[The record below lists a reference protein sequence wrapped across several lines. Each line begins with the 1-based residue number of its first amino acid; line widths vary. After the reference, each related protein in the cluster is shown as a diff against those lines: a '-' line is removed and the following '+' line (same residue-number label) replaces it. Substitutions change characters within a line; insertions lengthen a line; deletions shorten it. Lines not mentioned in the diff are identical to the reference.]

1 MGRTKGVK
9 NKKPQHRWT
18 DEEKEYL
25 ASIVKGKT
33 YKELLALMNEKFG
46 YEFSSQ
52 QIESA
57 LRRYNLKTGNTGQ
70 FKKYQEPWNKG
81 LKGYMGAN
89 KTSFKK
95 GTIPPNYKPIGTER
109 FAKDGYIEVK
119 VKNPNVW
126 ELKHRYIY
134 KKHHGE
140 IPNGYN
146 VIFADKNISN
156 FDIDNLI
163 LVSKAEMLILNKNKL
178 IFEDKDFTKVGV
190 NIAKILDKTSNLKP
204 RG

>member
-9 NKKPQHRWT
+9 NKKPQHKWSQ
-18 DEEKEYL
+18 EEKQYL

-33 YKELLALMNEKFG
+33 YKELVTLMNEKFD

-52 QIESA
+52 QIEGA

-70 FKKYQEPWNKG
+70 FKKYKEPWNKG

-95 GTIPPNYKPIGTER
+95 GNIPPNYKPVGSER
-109 FAKDGYIEVK
+109 VTRDGYTEVK
-119 VKNPNVW
+119 IKDPNKW
-126 ELKHRYIY
+126 ELKHRHIY
-134 KKHHGE
+134 KKHYGE
-140 IPNGYN
+140 IPSGYN

-163 LVSKAEMLILNKNKL
+163 LVSKAEMLMLNREKL
-178 IFEDKDFTKVGV
+178 IFEDKELTKTGV
-190 NIAKILDKTSNLKP
+190 NIVKLINKTKNKK
-204 RG
+204 

>member
-9 NKKPQHRWT
+9 NKKPQHKWSE
-18 DEEKEYL
+18 EEKQYL

-33 YKELLALMNEKFG
+33 YKELVILMNEKFD

-81 LKGYMGAN
+81 LKGYIGAN

-95 GTIPPNYKPIGTER
+95 GTIPPNYKSVGSER
-109 FAKDGYIEVK
+109 VTRDGYTEVK
-119 VKNPNVW
+119 IKDPNKW
-126 ELKHRYIY
+126 ELKHRHIY
-134 KKHHGE
+134 KKHYGE
-140 IPNGYN
+140 IPSGYN

-163 LVSKAEMLILNKNKL
+163 LVSKAEMLMLNREKL
-178 IFEDKDFTKVGV
+178 IFEDKELTKTGV
-190 NIAKILDKTSNLKP
+190 NIVKLINKTKNKK
-204 RG
+204 

>member
-33 YKELLALMNEKFG
+33 YKELLELMNEKFD

-81 LKGYMGAN
+81 LKGYIGAN

-95 GTIPPNYKPIGTER
+95 GTIPPNYKPVGTER

-119 VKNPNVW
+119 VKDPNVW

-190 NIAKILDKTSNLKP
+190 NIAKLINKTKQ
-204 RG
+204 

>member
-33 YKELLALMNEKFG
+33 YKELLALMNEKFD

-81 LKGYMGAN
+81 LKGYIGAN

-95 GTIPPNYKPIGTER
+95 GTIPPNYKPVGTER

-119 VKNPNVW
+119 VKDPNVW

-146 VIFADKNISN
+146 VIFTDKNISN

-190 NIAKILDKTSNLKP
+190 NIAKLINKTKTKQ
-204 RG
+204 

>member
-33 YKELLALMNEKFG
+33 YKELLALMNEKFD

-109 FAKDGYIEVK
+109 FTKDGYIEVK
-119 VKNPNVW
+119 VKDPNVW

-190 NIAKILDKTSNLKP
+190 NIAKILDKTSNIKP

>member
-33 YKELLALMNEKFG
+33 YKELLALMNEKFE

-95 GTIPPNYKPIGTER
+95 GTIPPNYKPVGTER

-119 VKNPNVW
+119 VKDPNVW

-190 NIAKILDKTSNLKP
+190 NIAKLINKTKTK
-204 RG
+204 

>member
-33 YKELLALMNEKFG
+33 YKELLALMNEKFD

-81 LKGYMGAN
+81 LKGYIGAN

-95 GTIPPNYKPIGTER
+95 GTIPPNYKPVGTER

-119 VKNPNVW
+119 VKDPNVW

-134 KKHHGE
+134 KKHYGK
-140 IPNGYN
+140 IPKGYN

-190 NIAKILDKTSNLKP
+190 NIAKLINKTKQ
-204 RG
+204 

>member
-33 YKELLALMNEKFG
+33 YKELLELMNEKFE

-95 GTIPPNYKPIGTER
+95 GTIPPNYKPVGTER

-119 VKNPNVW
+119 VKDPNVW

-134 KKHHGE
+134 EKYHGK

-190 NIAKILDKTSNLKP
+190 NIAKLINKTKTK
-204 RG
+204 

>member
-33 YKELLALMNEKFG
+33 YKELLALMNEKFD

-81 LKGYMGAN
+81 LKGYIGAN

-95 GTIPPNYKPIGTER
+95 GTIPPNYKPVGTER

-119 VKNPNVW
+119 VKDPNVW

-134 KKHHGE
+134 KKHYGE

-190 NIAKILDKTSNLKP
+190 NIAKLINKTKQ
-204 RG
+204 